1 MRRTYRR
8 KVYYEEL
15 NKKIILIGILFIVF
29 VIVGTCINKISPGY
43 EESINGVVSSI
54 EKYYSSK
61 DSISVKN
68 VILSNLKLDFKFM
81 SLICILNLLVIT
93 FPVSILI
100 LMLKGV
106 SIGYTINSCILLLKL
121 KSIKIVF
128 VVFIKTLAIIPG
140 SIILTLVSI
149 NYLKEFFYEFKNR
162 NRKNMIFLLNR
173 YLLNSIIIITISLLL
188 QIILNFVFIN
198 ILQFLVR

>member
-8 KVYYEEL
+8 KNYYDEL
-15 NKKIILIGILFIVF
+15 NKKIILIGILFIAC
-29 VIVGTCINKISPGY
+29 VIVGTFINKISPGY

-54 EKYYSSK
+54 ENYYSSK

-81 SLICILNLLVIT
+81 GLIGILNLLVIT

-128 VVFIKTLAIIPG
+128 VVFIKSLAVIPG
-140 SIILTLVSI
+140 SIILILVSI
-149 NYLKEFFYEFKNR
+149 NYLKEFLYEFKNR

-188 QIILNFVFIN
+188 QIILNFIFIN
-198 ILQFLVR
+198 ILQFLVK

>member
-1 MRRTYRR
+1 MRRTYGR

-15 NKKIILIGILFIVF
+15 NKKIILIGMLFIVF
-29 VIVGTCINKISPGY
+29 VVVGTCMNKISPGY
-43 EESINGVVSSI
+43 EESVNGVVSSI
-54 EKYYSSK
+54 EKYYSSR
-61 DSISVKN
+61 DSISVK
-68 VILSNLKLDFKFM
+68 IG
-81 SLICILNLLVIT
+81 ILNLLVIT

-100 LMLKGV
+100 FMLKGV

-128 VVFIKTLAIIPG
+128 VVLIKTLAIIPG
-140 SIILTLVSI
+140 AIILTLVSM

-162 NRKNMIFLLNR
+162 NKKNMIFLFKR
-173 YLLNSIIIITISLLL
+173 YLLNSIIIIAVSLLL
-188 QIILNFVFIN
+188 QVLLNFIFIN